1 MNLLIR
7 AAAAAVNFRVTAV
20 EKLHHEFDRRIGQA
34 QEMFAQRVYNPG
46 QQPLDSGA
54 RRHSCRFFALAQ
66 EGGGGV
72 MWSRFAG
79 GCGSYTPRCGSGL
92 GLSAAHGG
100 TGAAG
105 AGSVSQGG
113 GHYSDKS
120 QERAIKF

>member
-20 EKLHHEFDRRIGQA
+20 EKLQHEFDRRIGQA

-66 EGGGGV
+66 EGGGG
-72 MWSRFAG
+72 G
-79 GCGSYTPRCGSGL
+79 
-92 GLSAAHGG
+92 
-100 TGAAG
+100 
-105 AGSVSQGG
+105 
-113 GHYSDKS
+113 
-120 QERAIKF
+120 